1 MSILYSK
8 KVIAATILF
17 IILVFGAFLRFYNLG
32 SQSYWMDEG
41 YTANA
46 VLATTQN
53 GTEHFSA
60 ILDSGG
66 LYSCPLYCSPT
77 AVIAKTFGE
86 TAFSYRLLSAFCGVL
101 FILVIY
107 LFAKI
112 FFKKESVAL
121 LSAFFVSF
129 SYWQI
134 AWSRQARWYTELE
147 LFLWLALLF
156 FYLFINKSPLSRGVA
171 APRGRGVLF
180 LALSILFTI
189 LAVIIHRLAYLLPI
203 IMLAWYLIP
212 FVIPAQAGIQL
223 NQTFFKKT
231 IIAILA
237 SIAIL
242 ALAEYGFSLH
252 FIAHALGHIEFHYNL
267 PYYLSFILRNY
278 WPFII
283 LAIYGYFS
291 APNTISAVIP
301 APASAR
307 VGSAGIH
314 FSNKRK
320 IILLALPFLIYLF
333 FLSFLT
339 QIVHYRYLFQTTAAF
354 YLIAAAV
361 IIPLSR
367 GVPEGRG
374 VLRLIPRALL
384 IIVII
389 ISFFLSGQGV
399 LFPKYFYTLE
409 ADDPSTMNRPYYA
422 YTPQPDFN
430 AAYASIKQNIKSDEI
445 VISSHPHF
453 NKIFLNQPGY
463 WIKYNYLGIED
474 TPNTITDNKEYY
486 VGAEVINNLEELK
499 KITAQ
504 KHGYIIF
511 DYMSTDGRIDPQIIN
526 YIQTNSPLFFYN
538 EINSY
543 SQIWVYHF

>member
-147 LFLWLALLF
+147 FFFWLALFCFLLF
-156 FYLFINKSPLSRGVA
+156 LSPRLKKSIPQNKTPNLKSIYHLAFSVLFIVA
-171 APRGRGVLF
+171 AI
-180 LALSILFTI
+180 AT
-189 LAVIIHRLAYLLPI
+189 HKLAYFLPI
-203 IMLAWYLIP
+203 IMLVWYLLFIKEKNKNDEIVQP
-212 FVIPAQAGIQL
+212 CQSNIKHVVFG
-223 NQTFFKKT
+223 
-231 IIAILA
+231 IAICATL
-237 SIAIL
+237 IL
-242 ALAEYGFSLH
+242 FAEYGLGLH
-252 FIAHALGHIEFHYNL
+252 FIAHALKNIKLSYAL
-267 PYYLSFILRNY
+267 PYYLSFYLRNY
-278 WPFII
+278 WLFII
-283 LAIYGYFS
+283 VAVYGFF
-291 APNTISAVIP
+291 AAEKE
-301 APASAR
+301 
-307 VGSAGIH
+307 
-314 FSNKRK
+314 KRK
-320 IILLALPFLIYLF
+320 PFILLAIPLILYLAG
-333 FLSFLT
+333 LSFFT
-339 QIVHYRYLFQTTAAF
+339 QIVHYRYLFHLTPIFFILASIAITNAAKKIKSSLITAKKIRQLAEGW
-354 YLIAAAV
+354 IK
-361 IIPLSR
+361 IIP
-367 GVPEGRG
+367 
-374 VLRLIPRALL
+374 ALFIFL
-384 IIVII
+384 IILI
-389 ISFFLSGQGV
+389 FFLAGQGV
-399 LFPKYFYTLE
+399 LAPKKFYQLE
-409 ADDPSTMNRPYYA
+409 SDDPSQFGRPYYA

-430 AAYASIKQNIKSDEI
+430 SAYAKIKENIKPEEI
-445 VISSHPHF
+445 IISSHPHF

-463 WIKYNYLGIED
+463 WLRYNYLGMED
-474 TPNTITDNKEYY
+474 TPNTIKNNKEYY
-486 VGAEVINNLEELK
+486 VNAEVINNLDELK

-511 DYMSTDGRIDPQIIN
+511 DYMSADGRIDPAIIN
-526 YIQTNSPLFFYN
+526 YIQTNLNLFFYN
-538 EINSY
+538 KINSY
-543 SQIWVYHF
+543 SQVWVYSF